1 MFILMYIAFFAWCG
15 QMIFKGTIE
24 GVEQFDTF
32 YDGFFN
38 MFVFMTT
45 ANYPDVMLPAYRRN
59 RTTAIFFIVYEI
71 LILFLF
77 LKLLLA
83 IFYSNYQQKVEQQI
97 DEFDEERTNF
107 VEDLYNSLDKDKK
120 GYLNKLECQ
129 GLVSEIHLI
138 IKKKED

>member
-1 MFILMYIAFFAWCG
+1 
-15 QMIFKGTIE
+15 MIFKGTIE

-32 YDGFFN
+32 YNGFFN
-38 MFVFMTT
+38 MFIFMTT

-59 RTTAIFFIVYEI
+59 RITAIFFIVYEI

-83 IFYSNYQQKVEQQI
+83 IFYSNYQQKVEETI

-107 VEDLYNSLDKDKK
+107 VEVLYDSLD
-120 GYLNKLECQ
+120 
-129 GLVSEIHLI
+129 
-138 IKKKED
+138 